1 MRTHHLKPMTRELE
15 QNLVAK
21 WPSWF
26 HVNGDLRHTLMPL
39 GFVHGDGW
47 FPLLL
52 RLCEDLEPLVA
63 ETEKESGKPF
73 EVLQVKEK
81 FGTLRFYMSHHTDGI
96 DERINSAQE
105 QSSRTCE
112 ICGQRGKLANLQTR
126 CDEHAQKK

>member
-1 MRTHHLKPMTRELE
+1 MRPDLE
-15 QNLVAK
+15 KKLVER
-21 WPSWF
+21 WPAWF
-26 HVNGDLRHTLMPL
+26 KVGGDLRHTLMPL

-47 FPLLL
+47 FPLLW

-63 ETEKESGKPF
+63 EAEKNSRKPF

-81 FGTLRFYMSHHTDGI
+81 FGSLRFYVSHHTDGI

-112 ICGQRGKLANLQTR
+112 ICGQRGKLTNLQTR
-126 CDEHAQKK
+126 CDEHLQKG

>member
-1 MRTHHLKPMTRELE
+1 MTRELE
-15 QNLVAK
+15 QNLVAR

-26 HVNGDLRHTLMPL
+26 HVTGDLSHTLMPL

-47 FPLLL
+47 FALLW

-63 ETEKESGKPF
+63 EAEKESGKPF

-81 FGTLRFYMSHHTDGI
+81 LGTLRLYVSQHTDEI

-105 QSSRTCE
+105 ESSRTCE
-112 ICGQRGKLANLQTR
+112 LCGQSGNIVDLKTR
-126 CDEHAQKK
+126 CAEHAQRD